1 MTTAPLF
8 ALRTLPPLPVRQL
21 AGAGAILFVLLVWWF
36 CTRGAI
42 PEDRIISPAAFPS
55 PMEVVRGFPSLV
67 TERNLVGGIAAS
79 LSRVFLGF
87 GLALVVAIP
96 LGILAGTFRIVGA
109 AAQPL
114 SLFGRTIPVAA
125 LLPVTMQAF
134 GIGELQKVMFIF
146 LATAPFVFHDTA
158 RAIAAVN
165 DRYVDTAQTLG
176 ARPRQVMTKVLI
188 ALALPDIYATIRTMF
203 GMAFG
208 YIMLAEV
215 VDAGAGLGF
224 IMLQSQRR
232 GLPEHLVG
240 TLFVISALAYGLDAL
255 FKFFQKGLFPYR
267 VVND

>member
-1 MTTAPLF
+1 MASSRLLK
-8 ALRTLPPLPVRQL
+8 LRVVPPMPVRQ
-21 AGAGAILFVLLVWWF
+21 AAGAIAIATVLLIWWIL
-36 CTRGAI
+36 TRGAS
-42 PEDRIISPAAFPS
+42 PEARVISPSVFPS
-55 PMEVVRGFPSLV
+55 PMEVVRGFKGLV

-79 LSRVFLGF
+79 LNRVFLGF
-87 GLALVVAIP
+87 GLSLIVAIP
-96 LGILAGTFRIVGA
+96 LGIIAGSFRLLGS

-125 LLPVTMQAF
+125 LLPLSLQMF

-158 RAIAAVN
+158 RAIANVN

-176 ARPRQVMTKVLI
+176 ARPHQVMSKVLI

-203 GMAFG
+203 GVAFG

-215 VDAGAGLGF
+215 VDAKAGLGY

-232 GLPEHLVG
+232 GMPEHLVG
-240 TLFVISALAYGLDAL
+240 TLFVISALAYGIDAL
-255 FKFFQKGLFPYR
+255 FKFFQRGLFPYQ
-267 VVND
+267 NADE